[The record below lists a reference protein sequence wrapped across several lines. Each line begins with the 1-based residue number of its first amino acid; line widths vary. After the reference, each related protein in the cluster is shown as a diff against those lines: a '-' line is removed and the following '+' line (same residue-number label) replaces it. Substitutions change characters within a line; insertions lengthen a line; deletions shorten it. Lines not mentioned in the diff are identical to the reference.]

1 MAVAAADIAPKAF
14 QQLVSEGGK
23 HQDVEDDLQFDLRNL
38 LVVNPHQVDEDALAE
53 DSEAYLKG
61 QAQAAVQSLINRRAR
76 WPAALQQRRL
86 FVLPTVPSE
95 VGPVATL
102 PAKEDSTLPRAKP
115 IPTPKA
121 ETRWDRFAKEK
132 GIMGSKR
139 GKNVWDED
147 MKEWRPRHGY
157 KRANDGVLNHAIVE
171 VKSGKD
177 PMADPWSEARVEK
190 KGRVE
195 KNLSNRAK
203 NVERS
208 GGGPKPGIPVDLMP
222 GPKDGST
229 GGNGPAKRGKANTK
243 GALELVQQSTASMG
257 KFDEKRNAEPERRKG
272 KGVRRAF
279 KPVTV
284 GSGEETQGHLKILNS
299 VMIGKSKSA
308 DKEGAS
314 RSAKASLAAYDAVE
328 GPRDPG
334 AKRKKGKGAAGK
346 AKKITKGRSK

>member
-14 QQLVSEGGK
+14 EQLVKEGGE

-38 LVVNPHQVDEDALAE
+38 LVVNPHQVDEQALAD
-53 DSEAYLKG
+53 DSEEYLKG
-61 QAQAAVQSLINRRAR
+61 QAQAAVQSLIN
-76 WPAALQQRRL
+76 RL

-102 PAKEDSTLPRAKP
+102 PAKEESILPRAKP
-115 IPTPKA
+115 VPAPKA

-132 GIMGSKR
+132 GITGSKR
-139 GKNVWDED
+139 SRMVWDD
-147 MKEWRPRHGY
+147 DLKEWRPRHGY

-171 VKSGKD
+171 VKPGKD
-177 PMADPWSEARVEK
+177 PMANPWSEAREEK

-203 NVERS
+203 NVERA
-208 GGGPKPGIPVDLMP
+208 GGGAKPGIPVDLLP
-222 GPKDGST
+222 SAKDGS
-229 GGNGPAKRGKANTK
+229 GGGGAPAKRGKANTK
-243 GALELVQQSTASMG
+243 GALELVQHSTASMG
-257 KFDEKRNAEPERRKG
+257 KFDERRHAEPERRKG

-308 DKEGAS
+308 DKDGTA
-314 RSAKASLAAYDAVE
+314 RSAKESLAAYDAIE
-328 GPRDPG
+328 GPRDAG
-334 AKRKKGKGAAGK
+334 AKRKKGKGASGK
-346 AKKITKGRSK
+346 AKKVTKGRAK

>member
-14 QQLVSEGGK
+14 EHLVKQGGD

-53 DSEAYLKG
+53 DSEEYLKG
-61 QAQAAVQSLINRRAR
+61 QAQAAVQSLIN
-76 WPAALQQRRL
+76 RL

-102 PAKEDSTLPRAKP
+102 PAKEDSLLPRAKP
-115 IPTPKA
+115 VPAPKA

-132 GIMGSKR
+132 GITGSKR
-139 GKNVWDED
+139 SRMIWDD
-147 MKEWRPRHGY
+147 DLKEWRPRHGY

-171 VKSGKD
+171 VKAGKD
-177 PMADPWSEARVEK
+177 PMVDPWSEARAEK

-203 NVERS
+203 NIERA
-208 GGGPKPGIPVDLMP
+208 GGGAKPGIPVDLIP
-222 GPKDGST
+222 GPKDGS
-229 GGNGPAKRGKANTK
+229 GGAPAKRGKANTK

-257 KFDEKRNAEPERRKG
+257 KFDEKRHAEPERRKG

-308 DKEGAS
+308 DKEGTS
-314 RSAKASLAAYDAVE
+314 RSARESLAAYDAVE

-346 AKKITKGRSK
+346 AKKITKGRAK